1 MVPFQQ
7 QAYEAIRNPMKYTL
21 GTAAKATGKSKSTLS
36 RDIKGGKISAT
47 RRDDGSYEIDPA
59 ELHRVYPVV
68 ERGTGFWNPTEN
80 ARAPSSEHPETGS
93 LAAELAAVRARLET
107 IEAERE
113 RERSQ
118 LLGQMEDVRQDR
130 DHWRQ
135 QATALLTDQRRPQ
148 ATMER
153 RSWWSRLLG
162 GGRA

>member
-7 QAYEAIRNPMKYTL
+7 QVYEAIRNPMKYTL

-36 RDIKGGKISAT
+36 RDIKCGKISAT

-59 ELHRVYPVV
+59 ELHRVYPAA
-68 ERGTGFWNPTEN
+68 ERGTGSWNRAEN
-80 ARAPSSEHPETGS
+80 DSEPHSEYHETRS
-93 LAAELAAVRARLET
+93 LAAELAAVRARLEM

-118 LLGQMEDVRQDR
+118 LLGQIEDVRQDR

-148 ATMER
+148 EAVER
-153 RSWWSRLLG
+153 RAWWSRLFG
-162 GGRA
+162 VGRA